1 MKDSGLHMEQL
12 REKLREAKRT
22 RAELVVSAAGWKA
35 RGNKIAVRKCQ
46 ELIEIWGATIAVLE
60 EKIAVFYAREES
72 DDKP

>member
-1 MKDSGLHMEQL
+1 MKDNRSHKEVLL
-12 REKLREAKRT
+12 DRLREARRT

-60 EKIAVFYAREES
+60 EKIAVLYAREES
-72 DDKP
+72 DDEL

>member
-35 RGNKIAVRKCQ
+35 RGNKIAV
-46 ELIEIWGATIAVLE
+46 L
-60 EKIAVFYAREES
+60 YAREES
-72 DDKP
+72 DDEL